1 MGSYDGGAEA
11 QITYQLSPKER
22 LLWSGRPRPG
32 LQPNSKLLLLCAG
45 LVLLVA
51 GGFWIQQG
59 RVLGGAAIGGPTGRI
74 VMTMRLIQGISLL
87 VPVLVL
93 AVPAVLDLMV
103 RSRTVYAL
111 TDRRVLIAGG
121 LNGRRVT
128 SLPLASLTEIS
139 LDVRADGSG
148 TIGFG
153 PERKQAAQALGYTWI
168 SPDSSHRLDRIDDV
182 RAVHAHILEAQRA
195 LEIQRILEAQRLLAA
210 SSTT

>member
-1 MGSYDGGAEA
+1 MGSYDGDAEVE
-11 QITYQLSPKER
+11 IHTQLGPKER
-22 LLWSGRPRPG
+22 LLWTGRPRPG

-51 GGFWIQQG
+51 GAFWIQQG
-59 RVLGGAAIGGPTGRI
+59 RVAGGVAAGDPTGRI

-93 AVPAVLDLMV
+93 AIPALLDLVV
-103 RSRTVYAL
+103 RSHTVYAL

-168 SPDSSHRLDRIDDV
+168 RPDSSHRLDRIDDV
-182 RAVHAHILEAQRA
+182 RAVHARILESQRA

-210 SSTT
+210 SGTT